1 MAGQSHHVIPILL
14 RFTAVI
20 LVVTFKLSSHTK
32 FWSVILLLG
41 IVFLSLGLYIAYM
54 WVSNYYVSTYVKGT
68 TFMFFT
74 NG

>member
-1 MAGQSHHVIPILL
+1 M
-14 RFTAVI
+14 
-20 LVVTFKLSSHTK
+20 VTFKLSSHTK

-54 WVSNYYVSTYVKGT
+54 WVSNYYISTYVKGT

-74 NG
+74 SG